1 MLLPGLYGQLV
12 VSEVSISEVLKSGGG
27 EFAGVDGQEE
37 EEEPADET
45 KRLVM
50 VLLKS
55 VTEDE
60 GGCVLGMEGDIQIRR
75 IGAGERSF

>member
-1 MLLPGLYGQLV
+1 
-12 VSEVSISEVLKSGGG
+12 
-27 EFAGVDGQEE
+27 
-37 EEEPADET
+37 
-45 KRLVM
+45 M